1 MMLTPRRRKVAVA
14 VASVFASLAGTVG
27 VTQVH
32 AASVGACEAAT
43 TWTIADSLTPSLVN
57 GQAVFPAGEC
67 ATVNSDGLP
76 FEALT
81 VGNVNGVLTYTYEG
95 TCAEGFMDFT
105 NGDTA
110 IFVGGVV
117 VWERQAF
124 GGALAVVGVEAPS
137 AVPCTGAPGSTLT
150 WSGVIA
156 AAIV

>member
-1 MMLTPRRRKVAVA
+1 MRLTPRRQKVAVA
-14 VASVFASLAGTVG
+14 VVAALASLAGTVG

-43 TWTIADSLTPSLVN
+43 TWTIADSLTTSMVN
-57 GQAVFPAGEC
+57 GQVVFPAGEC

-81 VGNVNGVLTYTYEG
+81 VGTVNGFLTYTYEG

-117 VWERQAF
+117 VWERQSS
-124 GGALAVVGVEAPS
+124 GGALAVVGVQAPS
-137 AVPCTGAPGSTLT
+137 GVPCTGAPGSTMT